1 MRWIDPAAEVVMRLI
16 RAALLAS
23 ALPATALAEEPPP
36 DVPEGVSTRYT
47 CADGARLEV
56 AYINAAD
63 GASYAVVAHAG
74 RLVPMKAGPTG
85 SGVRYV
91 ALDGSGLVW
100 HAKGGAGFLARDDA
114 GVTVIAADCTAE
126 AR

>member
-1 MRWIDPAAEVVMRLI
+1 MRLT
-16 RAALLAS
+16 RAAVLAS
-23 ALPATALAEEPPP
+23 ALAATAALAEGTAPA
-36 DVPEGVSTRYT
+36 VPEGLSARYA
-47 CADGARLEV
+47 CAGGARVEV

-100 HAKGGAGFLARDDA
+100 HAKGVAGVLARDDA
-114 GVTVIAADCTAE
+114 DEAVLAADCAAE

>member
-1 MRWIDPAAEVVMRLI
+1 MRPI
-16 RAALLAS
+16 RAALLVT
-23 ALPATALAEEPPP
+23 ALPAAALAEGPPP
-36 DVPEGVSTRYT
+36 DVPEGVSARYA
-47 CADGARLEV
+47 CAGGARLEV
-56 AYINAAD
+56 AYINAGD

-100 HAKGGAGFLARDDA
+100 HTKGAAGFLARDDA
-114 GVTVIAADCTAE
+114 GMTMLAADCTAE
-126 AR
+126 AG